1 MPFAAWSPSLST
13 RLSLSRSLCSAPTQ
27 STWSISTWG
36 TTVRDHCCYR
46 TRRSCWVSFS
56 SWWKAF
62 AKHSKWLLLF
72 SVFFYFLPSYCGHST
87 SAPTPLPPQ
96 PGGSN
101 PPFPFLPPL
110 SPFLSRTKEELWGGK
125 AGRSVNGYVERVIDV
140 AWRWKPQVAGPLRRN
155 QRCFLFFILV
165 RKAYP
170 IGFQLALQQVYL
182 FLHKLSDLGD
192 FLFYG
197 FYLFFSFLFYIL
209 TVHTVHQ

>member
-1 MPFAAWSPSLST
+1 MPFAAWSPSLSI

-140 AWRWKPQVAGPLRRN
+140 AWRWKPQVAGPLGRN
-155 QRCFLFFILV
+155 QRCFLFFYSCQKSLSHWFSTGCPASLPFLTQIEW
-165 RKAYP
+165 P
-170 IGFQLALQQVYL
+170 GL
-182 FLHKLSDLGD
+182 FL
-192 FLFYG
+192 FLWF
-197 FYLFFSFLFYIL
+197 LPFFFYIL

>member
-1 MPFAAWSPSLST
+1 MITAATGLGGAVGFLSAADGNRSPNTPSG
-13 RLSLSRSLCSAPTQ
+13 CS
-27 STWSISTWG
+27 
-36 TTVRDHCCYR
+36 
-46 TRRSCWVSFS
+46 S
-56 SWWKAF
+56 SP
-62 AKHSKWLLLF
+62 
-72 SVFFYFLPSYCGHST
+72 FFYFLPSYCGHST

-182 FLHKLSDLGD
+182 FLHKLSDLGY
-192 FLFYG
+192 FFFYG
-197 FYLFFSFLFYIL
+197 FYLFFFLHFNCTYCAPIKYF
-209 TVHTVHQ
+209 